1 MARNKKD
8 YWLIGD
14 DAPDYFFSPKQSPPT
29 PTPLDLNDWVVVK
42 FYPGRVKEDVT
53 FTKVEFT
60 EVSTGQVKSTWTRSE
75 GSWSVHPPR
84 ADHFLVADT
93 APEPSGQVR
102 GITITNNEH
111 LGQGKQDVHEFKLYF
126 SDGGT
131 ASRLRGSRPT
141 PRVTVK

>member
-1 MARNKKD
+1 MAKNRKD

-29 PTPLDLNDWVVVK
+29 PTPMDRGDWVVVK

-60 EVSTGQVKSTWTRSE
+60 EAESGQVKATWTRKG
-75 GSWSVHPPR
+75 GSWSVEPKG
-84 ADHFLVADT
+84 ADHFTIEDT
-93 APEPSGQVR
+93 PPEPSGKVR
-102 GITITNNEH
+102 GIKITNNEV
-111 LGQGKQDVHEFKLYF
+111 LASGKTDTHEFSLTF

-131 ASRLRGSRPT
+131 VDPELINRG
-141 PRVTVK
+141 